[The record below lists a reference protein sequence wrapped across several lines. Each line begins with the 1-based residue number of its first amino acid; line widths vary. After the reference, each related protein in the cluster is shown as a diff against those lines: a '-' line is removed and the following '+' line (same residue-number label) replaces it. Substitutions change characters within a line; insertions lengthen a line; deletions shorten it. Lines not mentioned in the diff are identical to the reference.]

1 MNPDLDEERLTV
13 SELLALRGF
22 GHRRMEEGGPLRRV
36 FHLRTNLTV
45 GHFDGI
51 GAYRALVVDAERVP

>member
-1 MNPDLDEERLTV
+1 MD
-13 SELLALRGF
+13 G
-22 GHRRMEEGGPLRRV
+22 GGPLRRV

-45 GHFDGI
+45 GYFDGI